1 MAHAHEKMLEWGCW
15 PDAESLIFPC
25 HAGVPS
31 NSLDQYSQLTYTVT
45 WRRWRKRER
54 VRQRERERKMYVCMY
69 IYIYTIYSIY
79 PFLQCKAPTYRKGT
93 SYSNNCRLLG
103 DVCGSYCSTIHMIR
117 ICDNSWLVEVV
128 LLLIAPRLPGSSII
142 THPSAAQTPFNGDVQ
157 FNATN
162 TPVLNLL
169 ANGSLIFYCFFFGN
183 IDGRWLYRLRPDMLF
198 RGFNVSHGPVE
209 DSDTNHW
216 PCDVVKIKIN
226 TWYLYQI
233 RPCLLGL
240 FPCTGLM

>member
-1 MAHAHEKMLEWGCW
+1 MAHAHEKNVEMGLLTRCW
-15 PDAESLIFPC
+15 IVDIPMSCRGAK
-25 HAGVPS
+25 
-31 NSLDQYSQLTYTVT
+31 QLAWSILPIDIHCDLTAME
-45 WRRWRKRER
+45 KERER
-54 VRQRERERKMYVCMY
+54 ELDRERERKICVCIHTY
-69 IYIYTIYSIY
+69 IYSIY

-117 ICDNSWLVEVV
+117 ICDKSWLVEVV

-157 FNATN
+157 FDATN

-169 ANGSLIFYCFFFGN
+169 VNGSLIFYCFFFDN
-183 IDGRWLYRLRPDMLF
+183 TDGRWLYRLRPDMLF

-216 PCDVVKIKIN
+216 PFDVAKIKII
-226 TWYLYQI
+226 YLVPILY
-233 RPCLLGL
+233 
-240 FPCTGLM
+240 